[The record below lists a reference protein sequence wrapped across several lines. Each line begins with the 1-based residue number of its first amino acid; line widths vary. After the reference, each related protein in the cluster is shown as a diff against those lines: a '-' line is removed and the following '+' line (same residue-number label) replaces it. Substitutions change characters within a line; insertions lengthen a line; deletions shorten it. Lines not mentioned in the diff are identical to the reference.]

1 MSTNRNLPALRQLER
16 KAYSQG
22 PLIPQNYAHPGLSL
36 AQIFAIVRAYQKKSL
51 LIAAVLLALA
61 AIVIKLL
68 PRTYAATAALMMNY
82 EINDPMGGKE
92 FPIGLLGSYIS
103 TQMEIMQSAEVLFP
117 VVDSLKLTQDNE
129 FASGFSSRPDNLRDW
144 VKGNLL
150 KNLTIEQGKYGSQL
164 IYITADSKDATKAA
178 QIANTLANVY
188 MSQQLT
194 RVNDPATD
202 RAVRY
207 SAQLAD
213 LKGKVTAAQDK
224 VTAFR
229 QRTGITELQASNTD
243 TEEALL
249 TSLEQRY
256 QEAQNLRRNAEVKQ
270 SGNQSVSGDVI
281 ASNLVQGL
289 KTQLALQ
296 QAQLAQAR
304 TTLGPNHPR
313 VVELQSQIAATQNS
327 INGEIGT
334 YTRGTASELSAA
346 QLLERKLAGAVSEQ
360 RAKVLGVRKFQDEG
374 AKLLLELESA
384 QTVYKRALEGYDQI
398 MAAAGGKYSNVTLV
412 SRAQVPLEA
421 ARPKKMKLFLAAA
434 LAALLCGLLGPL
446 AYELILNRRVR
457 CRDDLERDLGVP
469 VLAEFEAV
477 VALAPRS

>member
-1 MSTNRNLPALRQLER
+1 MNAHRNLPALSPYDHRPIP
-16 KAYSQG
+16 QG
-22 PLIPQNYAHPGLSL
+22 PVIPQNYAHPGLSL
-36 AQIFAIVRAYQKKSL
+36 AQIFAIVRAYRKKSL
-51 LIAAVLLALA
+51 LIAAVLVALA

-68 PRTYAATAALMMNY
+68 PRTYTATATLMMNY

-92 FPIGLLGSYIS
+92 FPIGLLGSYMS

-117 VVDSLKLTQDNE
+117 VVDNLGLTQDKE
-129 FASGFSSRPDNLRDW
+129 FTSGFNSRPENLRDW

-150 KNLTIEQGKYGSQL
+150 KNLTVEQGKFGSQL
-164 IYITADSKDATKAA
+164 IYVTAASRDAVKAA
-178 QIANTLANVY
+178 QIANTLADVY
-188 MSQQLT
+188 MAQQLT
-194 RVNDPATD
+194 RVNDPAAD

-207 SAQLAD
+207 SAQLAE

-229 QRTGITELQASNTD
+229 QHTGITDLQATNTD

-270 SGNQSVSGDVI
+270 SGNQAVSGEVI

-313 VVELQSQIAATQNS
+313 VIELQSQIAATQSS
-327 INGEIGT
+327 INSEIGT
-334 YTRGTASELSAA
+334 YTRGTASDLSAA
-346 QLLERKLAGAVSEQ
+346 QLLEKKLAGAVSEQ
-360 RAKVLGVRKFQDEG
+360 RAKVLGVRKFQDDG

-398 MAAAGGKYSNVTLV
+398 MAAAGGKYSTVNLV

-421 ARPKKMKLFLAAA
+421 ARPKKLKLLLAAA

-469 VLAEFEAV
+469 VLAEFEV
-477 VALAPRS
+477 VAMLVPRA